1 MNNKQQQTEWR
12 GLEIELPALEQL
24 VQETVEIPNRLLPKY
39 LQHGVD
45 GGRTISNLNSL
56 LDRKF
61 GVSKHKKN
69 KAIKAENVERYAKQ
83 MEEHAEIEYDLNRDE
98 NQLFKN
104 ESALVQAWIDTR
116 VIDAEDLENE
126 V

>member
-45 GGRTISNLNSL
+45 GGRTYIIPYKL
-56 LDRKF
+56 
-61 GVSKHKKN
+61 
-69 KAIKAENVERYAKQ
+69 
-83 MEEHAEIEYDLNRDE
+83 
-98 NQLFKN
+98 
-104 ESALVQAWIDTR
+104 
-116 VIDAEDLENE
+116 
-126 V
+126 